1 MKVLVTAIVVLSI
14 TFIAVVINSIFVGNT
29 MAETE
34 KMLYSVSESFETDS
48 QKAYAQCQAL
58 CDYFDGKRQLLSL
71 SFKETDLQPLRSALT
86 YLTAACKAEDKMEF
100 HAALETALL
109 MCKIYSKAE
118 SLYFYTVL

>member
-1 MKVLVTAIVVLSI
+1 MKVFVTAIAILTI
-14 TFIAVVINSIFVGNT
+14 TFVAVVINSIFVGNT

-34 KMLYSVSESFETDS
+34 KMLCSVSESFETDS
-48 QKAYAQCQAL
+48 GKAYVHAQAL

-86 YLTAACKAEDKMEF
+86 YLTVACKTEDKMEF

-118 SLYFYTVL
+118 SLYFFTVL